1 MSFPLPPQ
9 DILEEAT
16 LAVHSQLHLSDPKM
30 YLFDLEANPSE
41 SIKDGCGTDE
51 SLGPPE
57 SCGSLYENPEFEDIR
72 KHLEAIFESAERNS
86 VAPTLRW
93 MDDGPLADP
102 LNFGGW
108 VPWRDRQGD
117 PLATYRGVEFTG
129 AEPGNSEQGS
139 SKQQGLHTKT
149 QSLMGMGS
157 DSLNEPEEGA
167 YAVTVTPSRASA
179 LALCAAVVAVVA
191 TLVAYRAG
199 QRSSYGPLR

>member
-1 MSFPLPPQ
+1 MSLQLPPQ
-9 DILEEAT
+9 DILSEAT
-16 LAVHSQLHLSDPKM
+16 QAVHSQLRLSDPKM

-41 SIKDGCGTDE
+41 SIKEGCGTVE

-57 SCGSLYENPEFEDIR
+57 SCGDLYENSEFEDVR

-129 AEPGNSEQGS
+129 AEPGDSERGS
-139 SKQQGLHTKT
+139 SKKQRLQT

-157 DSLNEPEEGA
+157 DSMNEPEEGA
-167 YAVTVTPSRASA
+167 YMVTVSASHASA
-179 LALCAAVVAVVA
+179 LALCAAVIAVVA

-199 QRSSYGPLR
+199 RRSSYGPLR